1 MNEIP
6 VLIWHVGA
14 GKTGTTSIQ
23 QTLSVN
29 QSALFSQGVKY
40 LGYMLEGTQVQKFS
54 WQQPAELEVFHRLS
68 EQETAEALETI
79 FQEEVRHARS
89 RGVHTLIWSN
99 ESFYGRSEKVLR
111 VLLKFEGKYF
121 RLKIVAYVRS
131 YEKWAKSAYIQWGI
145 EHKTYNGKI
154 RSFEE
159 WFSGQNYS
167 FYESFLPIIEQCPD
181 KFTLRN
187 MEHIDDVVLD
197 FLKICSIELEG
208 LQIFRVYESPKNLE
222 IYFRS
227 IFNNQ
232 FEEIVRPEKFD
243 FLIGNSIRVGTSPAS
258 YLRSL
263 LPDSEGAE
271 KISRSFSID
280 REKLNKFLLSKGE
293 APVKKDTVYV
303 EEIKIDR
310 DTLIG
315 CLAEIVMHQEVTIQ
329 SLNYKLIELSRKI
342 INPNDSVKKNIF
354 SRILSS
360 FKKRFSN
367 FISKGCNLNQ

>member
-23 QTLSVN
+23 RTLSVN
-29 QSALFSQGVKY
+29 KSALFSQGVKY
-40 LGYMLEGTQVQKFS
+40 LGYMLEGAQVQKYP
-54 WQQPAELEVFHRLS
+54 WQRPAEIEVFHGLS
-68 EQETAEALETI
+68 EHETEEALDAI
-79 FQEEVRHARS
+79 FQEEMRHACS
-89 RGVHTLIWSN
+89 KGIQTLIWSN
-99 ESFYGRSEKVLR
+99 ESFYGRSEKALR
-111 VLLKFEGKYF
+111 ALLKFDGKYF

-145 EHKTYNGKI
+145 KHKTYNGKI

-159 WFSGQNYS
+159 WFSGRKYC

-187 MEHIDDVVLD
+187 MEQLDDVVVD
-197 FLKICSIELEG
+197 FLKTCFIEPEG
-208 LQIFRVYESPKNLE
+208 IQIFRVYESPGNLE
-222 IYFRS
+222 IYLRS

-232 FEEIVRPEKFD
+232 FEEIVRPERFD
-243 FLIGNSIRVGTSPAS
+243 FLVGNSIRVDTSPAS

-303 EEIKIDR
+303 EEIKINR

-354 SRILSS
+354 SRMLSS
-360 FKKRFSN
+360 FKKIFSN